1 MIRQKKKPETSLEE
15 LRQMMEDMKMD
26 PMRDPLWSESDKQ
39 ADDEVA
45 RIIAP
50 TKGNERK
57 RKRLVDFFCKLRF

>member
-1 MIRQKKKPETSLEE
+1 MKMIRQKKKKKEVSLEE
-15 LRQMMEDMKMD
+15 LQQMMEDMKVD
-26 PMRDPLWSESDKQ
+26 PMWSESDKQ

>member
-1 MIRQKKKPETSLEE
+1 
-15 LRQMMEDMKMD
+15 MMEDMKVD
-26 PMRDPLWSESDKQ
+26 PMWSESDKQ

>member
-1 MIRQKKKPETSLEE
+1 MIRQEKKPETSLEE
-15 LRQMMEDMKMD
+15 LRQMVEDMEVD
-26 PMRDPLWSESDKQ
+26 RDSLFSESDKQ

-50 TKGNERK
+50 TEGKGRK

>member
-1 MIRQKKKPETSLEE
+1 MNRQKKKPEVSLEE
-15 LRQMMEDMKMD
+15 LRRRMQDMEVDRM
-26 PMRDPLWSESDKQ
+26 WSESDKQ

-50 TKGNERK
+50 TEGKGRK